1 MKLFRSIFVAIVAV
15 AAALSGA
22 VFFGNATAGVKAT
35 YYACADA
42 DNGALRR
49 VSAEESCLD
58 GEERLVWSD
67 GQPEP
72 TPAPPS
78 KVCSFEVSG
87 TWQEG
92 MQKGSYNFFAIPQL
106 ECEPGWLG
114 PTVLETDY
122 VLTVE
127 PFPDLIRI
135 GEKDEGKGEIAQGYG
150 VSDSRSGCAD
160 EFLDCAGLE
169 STETPVFHVEDCSG
183 LDPCTLSFTGAG
195 FWVRGRESQKL
206 FLLLSNEFEGSW
218 SISGKIVLTKSP

>member
-1 MKLFRSIFVAIVAV
+1 MKPFRSIFVAIIAV

-22 VFFGNATAGVKAT
+22 VFFGNTTAGVKAT

-42 DNGALRR
+42 DTGALRR
-49 VSAEESCLD
+49 VPAEEGCLE

-78 KVCSFEVSG
+78 KVCAFEASG

-92 MQKGSYNFFAIPQL
+92 RQEGFHNMFAIPGL
-106 ECEPGWLG
+106 ACKPGWLG
-114 PTVLETDY
+114 ATVLETDY

-127 PFPDLIRI
+127 PFPSLIRI
-135 GEKDEGKGEIAQGYG
+135 GEKDEGRGQVGQGYG
-150 VSDSRSGCAD
+150 VSDSRSGCAGD
-160 EFLDCAGLE
+160 FEDCAGLE
-169 STETPVFHVEDCSG
+169 STETPAFYIEDCSG
-183 LDPCTLSFTGAG
+183 LDTCTISFKGAG
-195 FWVRGRESQKL
+195 FWVRGHESQKL
-206 FLLLSNEFEGSW
+206 FLLLENEFKGSW

>member
-1 MKLFRSIFVAIVAV
+1 MKPFRSIFVAIIAI

-42 DNGALRR
+42 DTGALRR
-49 VSAEESCLD
+49 VPAEESCLE

-78 KVCSFEVSG
+78 KVCAFEASG

-92 MQKGSYNFFAIPQL
+92 RQKGSYNFFAIPQL

-114 PTVLETDY
+114 ATVFETDY
-122 VLTVE
+122 VLTVNT
-127 PFPDLIRI
+127 FPSLIRI
-135 GEKDEGKGEIAQGYG
+135 GEKDEGKGEIVQGYG
-150 VSDSRSGCAD
+150 VSDSRAGCTGA
-160 EFLDCAGLE
+160 FPDCAGLE

-183 LDPCTLSFTGAG
+183 LDPCTLSFKGAG